1 MTTCKNCGAELS
13 DKDCFCPVCGN
24 AISSEITVE
33 EPTQVFDISKDD
45 IENVNEDMPEK
56 SQVNA
61 FIPNWDQAFA
71 CVPVDGDIPPREY
84 FCAWDWIP
92 ENERSP
98 QIVALADAYPLKKN
112 RRWANRVVLWIL
124 VLFFCAVVF
133 TGVSWTVARGS
144 QIVQRTIDRIIERIP
159 DSYTVELPN
168 LFEEETDQNPDIE
181 DYIDDFFDWYYG
193 NESEYYRDFFEQY
206 FNQ

>member
-84 FCAWDWIP
+84 FCAW
-92 ENERSP
+92 E
-98 QIVALADAYPLKKN
+98 
-112 RRWANRVVLWIL
+112 
-124 VLFFCAVVF
+124 
-133 TGVSWTVARGS
+133 
-144 QIVQRTIDRIIERIP
+144 
-159 DSYTVELPN
+159 
-168 LFEEETDQNPDIE
+168 
-181 DYIDDFFDWYYG
+181 
-193 NESEYYRDFFEQY
+193 
-206 FNQ
+206 